1 VIESYFQ
8 LFNIDRKTNPILS
21 TFLSAF
27 FLGRKI
33 NNEMAPI
40 LNKLLNEEIIIIK
53 GLYGLA
59 YEKNRQFIQKNQPL
73 LSFSEKYL
81 EDIIASLTMY
91 TEILFSYY
99 SPKKTVLFLLEG
111 NHLLVQLIKVQA
123 NQLLSKQHHVL
134 FVPLHEL
141 TEERLNVE
149 HVDLIVT
156 NYRPYLL
163 DYQLN
168 KDYLLINRVPNRND
182 WVNIFT
188 QLNPLL
194 NSML

>member
-1 VIESYFQ
+1 
-8 LFNIDRKTNPILS
+8 
-21 TFLSAF
+21 
-27 FLGRKI
+27 
-33 NNEMAPI
+33 M
-40 LNKLLNEEIIIIK
+40 
-53 GLYGLA
+53 
-59 YEKNRQFIQKNQPL
+59 

-123 NQLLSKQHHVL
+123 NQLLSKQYHVL

>member
-1 VIESYFQ
+1 
-8 LFNIDRKTNPILS
+8 
-21 TFLSAF
+21 
-27 FLGRKI
+27 
-33 NNEMAPI
+33 
-40 LNKLLNEEIIIIK
+40 
-53 GLYGLA
+53 
-59 YEKNRQFIQKNQPL
+59 L